1 MGWNVVVVVVIV
13 VGWSK
18 QRDCSLYQGEI
29 DNKNLGN
36 KLIGDRKRNV
46 RSKDAIELDGKKI

>member
-1 MGWNVVVVVVIV
+1 MGWNVVVVVV

>member
-1 MGWNVVVVVVIV
+1 MVVVVVMV

-18 QRDCSLYQGEI
+18 QRDCSLYGEI

>member
-1 MGWNVVVVVVIV
+1 MGWNVVVVVM

-18 QRDCSLYQGEI
+18 QRDCSLYGEI